1 MHQTKASLHGA
12 VNEALFLFSR
22 LIRDSELICVSFMLK
37 FITDIYLYVCL
48 SMRNIQGLPGPLK
61 KVCICFSFHRFIEI
75 FKSAFGFLVSLDN
88 QPDVLVAS
96 NSSWFPKLL
105 KLLSR

>member
-1 MHQTKASLHGA
+1 MKHTLSFLMHQTKASLHGA

-61 KVCICFSFHRFIEI
+61 K
-75 FKSAFGFLVSLDN
+75 SAFVLISIALLRYLRVRLD
-88 QPDVLVAS
+88 
-96 NSSWFPKLL
+96 F
-105 KLLSR
+105 